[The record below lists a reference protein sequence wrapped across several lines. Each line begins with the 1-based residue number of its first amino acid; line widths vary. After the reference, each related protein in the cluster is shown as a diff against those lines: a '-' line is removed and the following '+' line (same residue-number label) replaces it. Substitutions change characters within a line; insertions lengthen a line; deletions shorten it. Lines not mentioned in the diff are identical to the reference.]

1 MVPVI
6 KQLCLKTVVVFIVP
20 DALLAMHNLILIVLV
35 VETVKY
41 IITIIIAIQLIYK
54 LCIYKL
60 QLVVA

>member
-20 DALLAMHNLILIVLV
+20 AALLEMHNLILIVLV

-41 IITIIIAIQLIYK
+41 IITIIIAIQ
-54 LCIYKL
+54 
-60 QLVVA
+60 